1 MGIPEARPNDGPRK
15 RTWPL
20 ALAVLLAIGG
30 LQYLS
35 SGPDPADWDVQEPF
49 MSPDPFPAIPDGKAG
64 AVSLVPCGDSMDC
77 GYVMYVSTRGAAPP
91 RPGLMCAQYAEGL
104 L

>member
-1 MGIPEARPNDGPRK
+1 MGIPETRPNDGPRK

-35 SGPDPADWDVQEPF
+35 SGPDPTDWDVQESLL
-49 MSPDPFPAIPDGKAG
+49 SPNPFPAIPDGKAG
-64 AVSLVPCGDSMDC
+64 AVSLVPCGDGMDC
-77 GYVMYVSTRGAAPP
+77 GYVMYVSTGDAAPP
-91 RPGLMCAQYAEGL
+91 
-104 L
+104 

>member
-1 MGIPEARPNDGPRK
+1 MGIPETRPHDSPRK

-30 LQYLS
+30 LQYLT
-35 SGPDPADWDVQEPF
+35 SGPDPADWDVQAPLV
-49 MSPDPFPAIPDGKAG
+49 SPDPFPAIPDRKAG
-64 AVSLVPCGDSMDC
+64 AVSLVPCGDGMDC
-77 GYVMYVSTRGAAPP
+77 GYVMCVSTRGAPFST
-91 RPGLMCAQYAEGL
+91 PGLMYEQYAQGL